1 MDVHFII
8 YFSLLYLTFRKQ
20 TAPSRSYFDTAV
32 SALFPVG
39 HLLRFCVVCD
49 AIVASFFFFN
59 LYCFLYYHPVR
70 SYDGCRIHSDS
81 NRITH
86 VKPVLSSSASHPD
99 AADDKCSH
107 TVTVTVTV
115 F

>member
-86 VKPVLSSSASHPD
+86 VKPVSYRRLLRTQTQQTTNAVIPLPLR
-99 AADDKCSH
+99 
-107 TVTVTVTV
+107 
-115 F
+115 